1 MNAQVVSKK
10 ELRCTNLV
18 EIMGYLT
25 LTALSLNISEHIT
38 SLAED
43 EKITSNYKKHRM
55 CGSVELK
62 VL

>member
-1 MNAQVVSKK
+1 MNVQFVSRK
-10 ELRCTNLV
+10 ELRYTDLV
-18 EIMGYLT
+18 EIMGYWT
-25 LTALSLNISEHIT
+25 LTALSLNIYEQIM